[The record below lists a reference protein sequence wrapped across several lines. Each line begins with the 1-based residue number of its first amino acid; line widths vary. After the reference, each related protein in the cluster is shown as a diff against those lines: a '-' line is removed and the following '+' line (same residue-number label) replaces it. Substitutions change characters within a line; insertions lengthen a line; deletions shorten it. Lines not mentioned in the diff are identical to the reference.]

1 MFWEIQEG
9 NIMERQCKNDNCIA
23 SIAFDL
29 NDFCYI
35 SQDFLLIFD
44 QQILASI

>member
-1 MFWEIQEG
+1 MTNG
-9 NIMERQCKNDNCIA
+9 IA
-23 SIAFDL
+23 SIALDL

-44 QQILASI
+44 PQILPSI